1 MESLEKSSADWRLEL
16 LEEIQFLLNGIER
29 TNGLIRQHELGGAE
43 AEDAAVWSLRK
54 FKKQLTKQ
62 LLDLLDEFKLDIKL
76 AEPQA
81 A

>member
-16 LEEIQFLLNGIER
+16 LEEIQFLLKGIER
-29 TNGLIRQHELGGAE
+29 TNGLIRQHELSGAE